1 MNVSEHHSFLIFSL
15 NGSRYGVT
23 TQAVQEIF
31 FLPALTPIDEAPRD
45 IVGVVNLRG
54 EVLPVM
60 DLNLRFFQR
69 SLDYQITDSIIVIEW
84 QTVKIGLIVN
94 QVHEVQDI
102 PLEAIAP
109 QIAYGRQNGSPS
121 HHYITGVAKNLGELV
136 MLLNPEQLIEYSGSP
151 ETPPFELNGTE
162 IPGSGTSV
170 QKDRRFCPHATP
182 EDMALFQE
190 RAENLM
196 KLSEGED
203 FTGLMPIAVIGLNDE
218 YFGLDLNVVREF
230 TDIRDITPIPCCPSR
245 IIGNMNLRGEIVTLI
260 DIRESLNLPI
270 TRAIGGT
277 KVMVVH
283 IDELVAGIAIQE
295 VCDVMYLHP
304 SKIAPVPAAIH
315 SANDEYLRGTA
326 PYREKMM
333 SLLDLPK
340 ILIQGE
346 LEVNE
351 EP

>member
-1 MNVSEHHSFLIFSL
+1 MSEHHSYLIFSL

-23 TQAVQEIF
+23 TSAVQEIF

-54 EVLPVM
+54 EILPVM
-60 DLNLRFFQR
+60 DLNLRFFHR
-69 SLDYQITDSIIVIEW
+69 SLNYQITDSIIVVEW
-84 QTVKIGLIVN
+84 QTVKVGLIVN

-102 PLEAIAP
+102 PSEAIAP

-136 MLLNPEQLIEYSGSP
+136 MLLNPEQLIQYSDSS
-151 ETPPFELNGTE
+151 ETLPFELNGTE
-162 IPGSGTSV
+162 SPSTTTSV
-170 QKDRRFCPHATP
+170 QKNRRFCRDASP
-182 EDMALFQE
+182 EEMALFQE
-190 RAENLM
+190 RADNLM

-230 TDIRDITPIPCCPSR
+230 TDIREITPIPCCPSR

-270 TRAIGGT
+270 TRAIGGS

-283 IDELVAGIAIQE
+283 IDQLVAGIAIQE

-315 SANDEYLRGTA
+315 AANDEYLRGTA

-340 ILIQGE
+340 ILTQGE

>member
-1 MNVSEHHSFLIFSL
+1 MSEHHSYLVFSL

-23 TQAVQEIF
+23 TSAVQEIF

-54 EVLPVM
+54 EILPVM

-69 SLDYQITDSIIVIEW
+69 SLDYQITDSIIVVEW
-84 QTVKIGLIVN
+84 QTVKVGLIVN

-102 PLEAIAP
+102 PTEAIAA
-109 QIAYGRQNGSPS
+109 QISYGRQNGSPS
-121 HHYITGVAKNLGELV
+121 HHYITGVAKNLTELV
-136 MLLNPEQLIEYSGSP
+136 MLLNPEQLIQYSDSS
-151 ETPPFELNGTE
+151 ETLPFELNGTE
-162 IPGSGTSV
+162 LPSTASLAH
-170 QKDRRFCPHATP
+170 KTRRFCPNATP
-182 EDMALFQE
+182 EERALFQE
-190 RAENLM
+190 RADNLM

-230 TDIRDITPIPCCPSR
+230 TDIREITPIPCCPSR

-260 DIRESLNLPI
+260 DIRETLNLPI
-270 TRAIGGT
+270 TRAIGGS

-283 IDELVAGIAIQE
+283 IDQLVAGIAIQE

-315 SANDEYLRGTA
+315 AANDEYLRGTA

-340 ILIQGE
+340 ILTQGE

>member
-1 MNVSEHHSFLIFSL
+1 MSEHPCYLIFSL

-23 TQAVQEIF
+23 TNAVQEIF

-54 EVLPVM
+54 EILPVM

-69 SLDYQITDSIIVIEW
+69 SLDYQITDSIVVIEW
-84 QTVKIGLIVN
+84 QSIKIGLIVN

-102 PLEAIAP
+102 PLEAIASK
-109 QIAYGRQNGSPS
+109 ITYGRQTSTPS
-121 HHYITGVAKNLGELV
+121 HHYISGVAKNLGELV
-136 MLLNPEQLIEYSGSP
+136 MLVNPEQLIQYADSP
-151 ETPPFELNGTE
+151 ETQISELNGTN
-162 IPGSGTSV
+162 IPLPQTLFH
-170 QKDRRFCPHATP
+170 KDRRFCPHAS
-182 EDMALFQE
+182 EEEMAIFQE
-190 RAENLM
+190 RADNLM
-196 KLSEGED
+196 KPTEGED

-218 YFGLDLNVVREF
+218 YFGLDLNAVREF
-230 TDIRDITPIPCCPSR
+230 TDIREITPIPCCPDR

-260 DIRESLNLPI
+260 DIRQSLNLPI
-270 TRAIGGT
+270 THAIRGS

-283 IDELVAGIAIQE
+283 VEEVVAGIAIQE

-304 SKIAPVPAAIH
+304 SKIAPIPAAVH

-340 ILIQGE
+340 ILTQGE